1 MDDILI
7 ISPFSYA
14 LKKKHDDVKFKFFC
28 KEVANYKIHAI
39 QALPEEVPDKLKG
52 KTFDFAYI
60 DTEYIDDEISEI
72 RSHITGDQSKRIKFF

>member
-14 LKKKHDDVKFKFFC
+14 LQQKQDKVEFKFFC
-28 KEVANYKIHAI
+28 RKITNYRIHAI
-39 QALPEEVPDKLKG
+39 QALPGEVSDKLKG
-52 KTFDFAYI
+52 KTFDYAYI